1 MATNSTED
9 IHRYL
14 TLIQNQ
20 IPELITKT
28 DMIEQV
34 EMGAD
39 MLLTMLTDRGY
50 PEVDVSGNSGFFNAQ
65 CHNMSLVKILSILT
79 QFAIS
84 TSAML
89 STGMLPVRREHE
101 VDLRGVMGSDERHQ
115 RHFES
120 PRFGQGKPSSIA
132 PSREDNFHRAGVPE
146 EGYYR
151 SAAGREEVFSRSV
164 PQQASESGY
173 PLQQQRPT
181 QNWSSTPNNPNL
193 EPPPRTT
200 QHPTVTQGD
209 HAKYYPPSSPQ
220 NQGVP
225 PPIYDERTVRRA
237 SGHSMDMV
245 QPPPQGNM
253 SYGLGSQQQQQ
264 TMAAHQREQQH
275 VLRGA
280 AHQSPFMQQ
289 DSPLS
294 PASTAPTA
302 IASPPQNVSILP
314 DAQGQGGIRI
324 GGGQDG
330 RGTGQQGVY
339 GTTLTRSQPPF
350 LGDSG
355 YAFRGEPMAE
365 PLTENSPRS
374 YSCFPIKTG
383 TGLWGRMFEQSQGE
397 RRQAFEL
404 LAVTGIVTQK
414 EFGENSSTIAYKH
427 IDDCLNIA
435 KDMMSI
441 NSNEYWANHTQQAN
455 NFFQE
460 QLHQLYNQQFTP
472 DKKPPN

>member
-1 MATNSTED
+1 
-9 IHRYL
+9 
-14 TLIQNQ
+14 
-20 IPELITKT
+20 
-28 DMIEQV
+28 
-34 EMGAD
+34 MGAD
-39 MLLTMLTDRGY
+39 MLLTMLTDRGFS
-50 PEVDVSGNSGFFNAQ
+50 EVDVSGNSQFFNAH
-65 CHNMSLVKILSILT
+65 CRNMSLVKILSILT
-79 QFAIS
+79 QVAIS
-84 TSAML
+84 T
-89 STGMLPVRREHE
+89 MLPVRREHE
-101 VDLRGVMGSDERHQ
+101 EDLRGVKGSDERNQ

-132 PSREDNFHRAGVPE
+132 PSREDTFHRGGLPE

-151 SAAGREEVFSRSV
+151 SGAGREEAYSRSV
-164 PQQASESGY
+164 PQQPLENGY
-173 PLQQQRPT
+173 PSQQQRQ
-181 QNWSSTPNNPNL
+181 QNWSSTVGNPNPSL
-193 EPPPRTT
+193 EATPRIT
-200 QHPTVTQGD
+200 QHPVVTQDD
-209 HAKYYPPSSPQ
+209 HAKYHPPRSPHDQ
-220 NQGVP
+220 GGVP
-225 PPIYDERTVRRA
+225 PMYDERTVRRA
-237 SGHSMDMV
+237 SGPSLDIV
-245 QPPPQGNM
+245 QPPHGNV
-253 SYGLGSQQQQQ
+253 SYGGSQQ
-264 TMAAHQREQQH
+264 AHI
-275 VLRGA
+275 RGA
-280 AHQSPFMQQ
+280 NHQSLFAQQ

-314 DAQGQGGIRI
+314 DAQPHGGIRAA
-324 GGGQDG
+324 GDM
-330 RGTGQQGVY
+330 RGADQQGSVY

-427 IDDCLNIA
+427 IEDCLNIA

-455 NFFQE
+455 NFFQD
-460 QLHQLYNQQFTP
+460 QLHQLYSQQFTP
-472 DKKPPN
+472 DKKPSN